1 MKKIA
6 IKYGLLMFAGFTAF
20 FLIMHL
26 LGQSQNYN
34 LRIFNGVIH
43 IGLIT
48 LAIREY
54 RKTNPEGLS
63 NYISGVAMGMYA
75 SLIGVLGFVI
85 FMVLYL
91 SGDTAFMAY
100 IQASFPIGEYLN
112 PITASLFILVE
123 GVAVSLIGSY
133 IVTRIVDMNMAGDEA
148 WERYRR

>member
-6 IKYGLLMFAGFTAF
+6 IKYGLFMLAGFTAF

-26 LGQSQNYN
+26 VGQSQNYN
-34 LRIFNGVIH
+34 LRVFNGVIH

-48 LAIREY
+48 MAIREY
-54 RKTNPEGLS
+54 RKKHPETYS
-63 NYISGVAMGMYA
+63 NYVSGVAMGIYA
-75 SLIGVLGFVI
+75 SLIGVLGFTV

-91 SGDTAFMAY
+91 SGDTEFMNY
-100 IQASFPIGEYLN
+100 IKDSMPIGQYLN

-133 IVTRIVDMNMAGDEA
+133 IVTRIIDMQGADKEA
-148 WERYRR
+148 WENYRR

>member
-6 IKYGLLMFAGFTAF
+6 IKYGALMFAGFTGF
-20 FLIMHL
+20 FLAMHL

-34 LRIFNGVIH
+34 LRIFNGIIH
-43 IGLIT
+43 IGLIA

-54 RKTNPEGLS
+54 RKANPETLA
-63 NYISGVAMGMYA
+63 NYVSGVAMGMYA
-75 SLIGVLGFVI
+75 SLIGVVGFVI

-91 SGDTAFMAY
+91 IGDNEFLAY
-100 IQASFPIGEYLN
+100 IQASVPIGEYIT

-133 IVTRIVDMNMAGDEA
+133 IVTRIIDMNMAGDEA